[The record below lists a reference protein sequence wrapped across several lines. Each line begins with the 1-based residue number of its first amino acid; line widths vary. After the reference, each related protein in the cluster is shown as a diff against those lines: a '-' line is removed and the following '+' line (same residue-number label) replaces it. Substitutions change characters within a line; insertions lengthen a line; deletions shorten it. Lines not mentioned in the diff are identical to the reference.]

1 MRTIDDL
8 LQRVRAEYLEM
19 PGLELKAEHVQHL
32 CGIERT
38 ICQMVLD
45 SLLDEKFLCAKADGY
60 YARLTTIHDPRSAK
74 ANVRTAARAKTAS

>member
-1 MRTIDDL
+1 MRTLGDL
-8 LQRVRAEYLEM
+8 IQRVRAAYLEM

-60 YARLTTIHDPRSAK
+60 YARLTTNHDSHSAK
-74 ANVRTAARAKTAS
+74 ADVRTAARSKTP